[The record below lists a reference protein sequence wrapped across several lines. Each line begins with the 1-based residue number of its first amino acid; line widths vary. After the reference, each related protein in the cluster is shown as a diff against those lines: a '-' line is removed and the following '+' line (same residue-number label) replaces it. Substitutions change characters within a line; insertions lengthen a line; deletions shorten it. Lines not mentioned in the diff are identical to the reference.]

1 MYASQQFVIIGKR
14 CLESDKT
21 AFLIAQNGRAIGW
34 KDASELPDDKIE
46 ACVLAFSPPFLPFSP
61 LCTTCNT
68 AARTCFPKEP
78 PLLFTDAR
86 KS

>member
-34 KDASELPDDKIE
+34 KDASELPDEKIE
-46 ACVLAFSPPFLPFSP
+46 ACVLAFSPPFFAIF
-61 LCTTCNT
+61 
-68 AARTCFPKEP
+68 AAVYCLQHGCSYVLSKRTPAVVHRC
-78 PLLFTDAR
+78 
-86 KS
+86 S